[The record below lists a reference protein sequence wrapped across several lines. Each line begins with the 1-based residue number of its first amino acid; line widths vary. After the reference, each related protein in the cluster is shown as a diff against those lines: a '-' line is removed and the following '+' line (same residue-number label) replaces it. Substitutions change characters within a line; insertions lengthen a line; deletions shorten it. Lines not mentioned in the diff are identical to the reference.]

1 MGILL
6 EQHTAG
12 VAFIDGAYH
21 PISEARIPLLDW
33 GFLRSDA
40 NQDTVSVWQ
49 GLFFRLEDHLDRFE
63 NNVAKLKMN
72 CPYKRDEIRAI
83 ANECVWRTGLEN
95 AYFQMIMTRGVPAP
109 GSRDPRNCDNRFYA
123 FCIPYVWIATP
134 EQQDKGLHL
143 TVSSIC
149 RIPHESVDPTLK
161 HYHWLDFEM
170 GLLEAFDRGGDTV
183 VLVDRNGHI
192 TEGPGF
198 NLFFVKDGKVT
209 TPDSGVLNGMTRRTI
224 LELCAEVDV
233 RCEPDSI
240 LAAQLGNGDEVFLSS
255 TAGGVIPVT
264 TVDNKVVGDGI
275 PGPVTQQLRTLYWEK
290 RELGWH
296 GTPVRAPIEQMLS

>member
-1 MGILL
+1 MGITL

-12 VAFIDGAYH
+12 VAFIDGDYH
-21 PISEARIPLLDW
+21 PIGEARIPLLDW

-49 GLFFRLEDHLDRFE
+49 RLFFRLEDHLNRFE
-63 NNVAKLKMN
+63 NNIAKLKMN
-72 CPYKRDEIRAI
+72 CPYTRDEIRAI
-83 ANECVWRTGLEN
+83 ANECVWRAGFEN

-109 GSRDPRNCDNRFYA
+109 GTRDPRSCDNRFYA

-134 EQQDKGLHL
+134 EQQNKGLHL
-143 TVSSIC
+143 IVSSIC
-149 RIPHESVDPTLK
+149 RIPPESVDPTLK

-198 NLFFVKDGKVT
+198 NLFFVKDGKVS
-209 TPDSGVLNGMTRRTI
+209 TPGSGVLNGMTRRTV
-224 LELCAEVDV
+224 LELCEEVDV
-233 RCEPDSI
+233 RCGPDSI
-240 LAAQLGNGDEVFLSS
+240 SATQLANGDEVFLSS
-255 TAGGVIPVT
+255 TAGGVIPIT

-275 PGPVTQQLRTLYWEK
+275 PGPVTRQLRTLYWQK
-290 RELGWH
+290 RESGWH
-296 GTPVRAPIEQMLS
+296 GTPVRAPSEQMSS

>member
-1 MGILL
+1 MGIPL

-12 VAFIDGAYH
+12 VAFIDGAYQ

-40 NQDTVSVWQ
+40 NQDTVSVWK

-63 NNVAKLKMN
+63 NNVAKLKMR

-83 ANECVWRTGLEN
+83 ANECVWRAGFEN

-109 GSRDPRNCDNRFYA
+109 GTRDPRSCDNRFYA
-123 FCIPYVWIATP
+123 FCIPYVWVATP

-149 RIPHESVDPTLK
+149 RIPPESVDPTLK

-170 GLLEAFDRGGDTV
+170 GLLEAYDRGGDTV

-198 NLFFVKDGKVT
+198 NLFFVKDGKVS
-209 TPDSGVLNGMTRRTI
+209 TPVSGILNGMTRRTV
-224 LELCAEVDV
+224 LELCAEIDV
-233 RCEPDSI
+233 LCEPQSI
-240 LAAQLGNGDEVFLSS
+240 LAAQLTNGDEVFLSS
-255 TAGGVIPVT
+255 TAGGVIPIT
-264 TVDNKVVGDGI
+264 TVDNKVVGDGM

-290 RELGWH
+290 RESGWH
-296 GTPVRAPIEQMLS
+296 GTRVKAPGE